1 MSPDRASG
9 GDGGASPPHRWR
21 VHLDPPAAG
30 ARNMALDHGLARSA
44 GAAGHEGRLRLY
56 AWLPATVSFGRN
68 EPVPRAFPRRA
79 EERDGVGV
87 VRRPTGGRAVLH
99 DDEVTYALAVPAD
112 GGWSPRTLYR
122 AVHDGIASGLRA
134 LGVPAEVVT
143 ASAGRILPPD
153 AGPCFGA
160 AAPGEIAVG
169 GRKLVGSAQARLEG
183 ALLQHGSL
191 RLSPGR
197 HRLAELLGPGAA
209 AEESS
214 AFLRDFLPAPPTPE
228 ALAEALVDGLSS
240 TLGGAWEVDPSGVEE
255 PGVHELEERYRSPT
269 WTWRR

>member
-1 MSPDRASG
+1 
-9 GDGGASPPHRWR
+9 
-21 VHLDPPAAG
+21 
-30 ARNMALDHGLARSA
+30 MALDHGLARCA
-44 GAAGHEGRLRLY
+44 GGHRCEGRLRLY
-56 AWLPATVSFGRN
+56 AWAPATVSFGRN
-68 EPVPRAFPRRA
+68 EPVPRAFPRQA

-99 DDEVTYALAVPAD
+99 DDEITYALAVPAG

-134 LGVPAEVVT
+134 LGIPAEVVP

-160 AAPGEIAVG
+160 AAPGEIAVR

-197 HRLAELLGPGAA
+197 HRLPDLLGPGVG

-214 AFLRDFLPAPPTPE
+214 AFLKDLLSAPPSPE
-228 ALAEALVDGLSS
+228 FLVEVLVHGLSS
-240 TLGGAWEVDPSGVEE
+240 TLGGEWEVDSSGEDE
-255 PGVHELEERYRSPT
+255 PGVHELEARYRDPA